1 MAQSLLLDISKNIS
15 NFRRKKHHSK
25 GFEVCPNSV
34 FYATLIAHEKY
45 DDSIKTVPLRCKA
58 WNCPV
63 CAKLNAWILE
73 KKAEFA
79 LQGMISKVK
88 SDGFRTKYFI
98 KFLTLTVP
106 GKSFRAKI
114 TPEYAEKLMKK
125 AFNKLMTALRK
136 KYGKDEYIWVYEPQK
151 DGFPHMHVVLIGHN
165 IAPVEILDDIKNL
178 WNKKY
183 KMGFVKMN
191 AVTGK
196 LKQISYYLSKYISK
210 EMGKGRKHS
219 RVFSMSKEMRKM
231 FKLPEKKFT
240 VIEFGRIHNL
250 PEGGKQFQPIWQ
262 MDDYGNQVVFEEN
275 AVLDELMEYFDF
287 VGKQLHEELYV
298 HEQLKL
304 PF

>member
-1 MAQSLLLDISKNIS
+1 MI
-15 NFRRKKHHSK
+15 
-25 GFEVCPNSV
+25 V
-34 FYATLIAHEKY
+34 HEGY

-63 CAKLNAWILE
+63 CAKLNAWVLE
-73 KKAEFA
+73 KKAEAA

-88 SDGFRTKYFI
+88 SDGFRTKYFT

-106 GKSFRAKI
+106 GKNFRAKV
-114 TPEYAEKLMKK
+114 TPEYAE
-125 AFNKLMTALRK
+125 KLMTALRK
-136 KYGKDEYIWVYEPQK
+136 KYGKYEYVWVYEPQK

-165 IAPVEILDDIKNL
+165 IAPVGILGDIKNL

-191 AVTGK
+191 AVTGGI
-196 LKQISYYLSKYISK
+196 KQISYYLSKYISK

-231 FKLPEKKFT
+231 FKLPKKKFT
-240 VIEFGRIHNL
+240 VIEFGRIHDL
-250 PEGGKQFQPIWQ
+250 PEGGKQFQPIWEL
-262 MDDYGNQVVFEEN
+262 DDYGNQIVNEEN
-275 AVLDELMEYFDF
+275 AVFDELMEYFDF
-287 VGKQLHEELYV
+287 VGKQLHEELYIY
-298 HEQLKL
+298 EQLKL